1 MEAQVVQK
9 RALLAERLDTVGI
22 VEVSLAPGVRRPELG
37 GEAEAALCST
47 KTKKLYVRGMKEE
60 VS

>member
-1 MEAQVVQK
+1 MVQK

-47 KTKKLYVRGMKEE
+47 KTKKLYVRGVKEE